1 MEFTL
6 EELESILEEM
16 GFSNIPDSQ
25 LEDFSKGFVFLINL
39 LF

>member
-16 GFSNIPDSQ
+16 GFKDIPQNQ
-25 LEDFSKGFVFLINL
+25 LEDFSKG
-39 LF
+39 